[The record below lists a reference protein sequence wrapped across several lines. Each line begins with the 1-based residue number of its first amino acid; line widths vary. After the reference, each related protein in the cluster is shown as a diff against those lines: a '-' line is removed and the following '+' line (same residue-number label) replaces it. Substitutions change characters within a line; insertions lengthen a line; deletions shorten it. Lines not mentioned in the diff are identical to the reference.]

1 MTSSAIQKNSKYNH
15 RETEAK
21 WVKQWESNQTYKT
34 PELKTGDKK
43 KYILEAF
50 PYPSGDGLHVGHA
63 LPSTAGDITSRYY
76 RLKGYKTLHPM
87 GFDAFGLPTE
97 NFAIKKGIPPQQTT
111 LESIKNFKVQLKKLG
126 VDYDWTRQINTT
138 DPNYYKWTQWLFQLL
153 YKRGLAYKKEALVNW
168 DPIDKTVLANEQVTK
183 DGTAERSGAIVEQKL
198 MSQWFFKITDY
209 AERLLTDLDGLD
221 WPESTKQMQRNWI
234 GKSDGAEV
242 EFQLGYEGDTIRVFT
257 TAHDTIY
264 GVTFLVISPEHTLVA
279 QLTTEDNKTAM
290 VDYIAKA
297 KQKSQLE
304 RTDLN
309 KDKSGVFT
317 GSYAIHPL
325 TGGQIPIWVA
335 DYVLTSY
342 GTGAVMAVPGE
353 DERDYEFANK
363 YDLPVIYTNHT
374 NSFVSYSKEI
384 KTNKDKYTL
393 INSGEFDGLTYTV
406 AREKI
411 LDKLIEHNQ
420 GKAVTNYRLRD
431 WSIGRQRYWGCPIP
445 VYYKPSNQS
454 KVLVI
459 MVHGG
464 DSTGSSEDGRQ
475 DDKITDRIVE
485 KNQYSTSKGCPVWG
499 ENLDKVLDKEIF
511 DVVAPVFPNAENALY
526 SEWKRFFEQIIES
539 QLKNNQYQ
547 DIVVIGHSLGT
558 VFLQMYLS
566 SEDFNERFG
575 QKLSIIQLVGCCES
589 EGDFEVTDNWAK
601 IKSQVGLI
609 KIHHSQDDS
618 VCPFK
623 WGQLYASK
631 LGLASFDTYS
641 NKGHFEQVNFEELAN
656 QLRSNFV
663 GAKTVESLIPEQ
675 DLPLVLPND
684 ANMTSGKIKPL
695 GENLDFV
702 NSANKL
708 YGDGAQ
714 YEGDTMDS
722 FVCSSW
728 YFFRYLDP
736 SNVAKFASS
745 ETIKQWMAV
754 DQYVIGAEHSTLHLL
769 YARFFTKVL
778 FDEGLIDFVE
788 PFVQMRHQGLILGP
802 DGQKMSKSKGNT
814 INPLEVFEQYGAD
827 TLRMYEMF
835 MGPFDQPKPWNTDSI
850 KGVRRLIERIWAM
863 QDRCYYSSAVDSARL
878 SQLGIIHGPKSERTI
893 EKELQK
899 LTKKIGEDIESYSF
913 NTCISEFMKF
923 VNKVEEVGGLTNY
936 QFLRFLILLHPFAPF
951 VTEEIYSQFE
961 LPNKKPSISME
972 QWPEFEAQMLVDTTI
987 KYMVQ
992 VNGKV
997 RGEFEI
1003 ETNMPEAAVIAVAKE
1018 SVSKWLEDKEIKFCK
1033 VVTGK
1038 LVSLV
1043 VS

>member
-1 MTSSAIQKNSKYNH
+1 MTSSAIQKHSKYNH

-21 WVKQWESNQTYKT
+21 WVKQWESNQIYKT

-43 KYILEAF
+43 KYILDAF
-50 PYPSGDGLHVGHA
+50 AYPSGTGLHAGHA
-63 LPSTAGDITSRYY
+63 EGYTASDISARYA
-76 RLKGYKTLHPM
+76 RLNGWQVLTPI
-87 GFDAFGLPTE
+87 GWDSFGLPSE
-97 NFAIKKGIPPQQTT
+97 NFANKTGKSPKLNTEVTISYYQEQVKQLGIQ
-111 LESIKNFKVQLKKLG
+111 
-126 VDYDWTRQINTT
+126 VDWSREIATHN
-138 DPNYYKWTQWLFQLL
+138 PSYYKWTQWLFQLL

-242 EFQLGYEGDTIRVFT
+242 EFGINYEGQSDLSIKIFT

-264 GVTFLVISPEHTLVA
+264 GVTFLVISPEHALVA

-290 VDYIAKA
+290 VDYVTKA

-317 GSYAIHPL
+317 GSYATHPL
-325 TGGQIPIWVA
+325 TGGQIPVWVA

-363 YDLPVIYTNHT
+363 YDLPIIYTNHT

-384 KTNKDKYTL
+384 KPNKDKYTL
-393 INSGEFDGLTYTV
+393 INSNEFDGLTYAV

-411 LDKLIEHNQ
+411 LDKLIQNNQ

-445 VYYKPSNQS
+445 VYYN
-454 KVLVI
+454 
-459 MVHGG
+459 
-464 DSTGSSEDGRQ
+464 DGQ
-475 DDKITDRIVE
+475 E
-485 KNQYSTSKGCPVWG
+485 Y
-499 ENLDKVLDKEIF
+499 
-511 DVVAPVFPNAENALY
+511 
-526 SEWKRFFEQIIES
+526 
-539 QLKNNQYQ
+539 
-547 DIVVIGHSLGT
+547 
-558 VFLQMYLS
+558 
-566 SEDFNERFG
+566 
-575 QKLSIIQLVGCCES
+575 
-589 EGDFEVTDNWAK
+589 
-601 IKSQVGLI
+601 
-609 KIHHSQDDS
+609 
-618 VCPFK
+618 
-623 WGQLYASK
+623 
-631 LGLASFDTYS
+631 
-641 NKGHFEQVNFEELAN
+641 
-656 QLRSNFV
+656 
-663 GAKTVESLIPEQ
+663 LIPEN
-675 DLPLVLPND
+675 DLPLILPED
-684 ANMTSGKIKPL
+684 IDMTSGKIKPL

-702 NSANKL
+702 NSASKL
-708 YGDGAQ
+708 YGEGAV
-714 YEGDTMDS
+714 YEGDTMDT

-728 YFFRYLDP
+728 YFLRFISQLPENVLAEPKDLDNWFPIDEYL
-736 SNVAKFASS
+736 
-745 ETIKQWMAV
+745 
-754 DQYVIGAEHSTLHLL
+754 IGAEHSTMHLL
-769 YARFFTKVL
+769 YARFFTKVM
-778 FDEGLIDFVE
+778 FDAGYLKSEE
-788 PFVQMRHQGLILGP
+788 PFIKMRHPGLILGQ
-802 DGQKMSKSKGNT
+802 DGQKMSKSKGNVV
-814 INPLEVFEQYGAD
+814 NPIDIVEQYGAD

-863 QDRCYYSSAVDSARL
+863 QDRVYYSSAADSSRL
-878 SQLGIIHGPKSERTI
+878 SQSGIIQGPKTERTI

-923 VNKVEEVGGLTNY
+923 VNMAEEVGALTNN

-972 QWPEFEAQMLVDTTI
+972 QWPGFEAQMLVDTTV

-1003 ETNMPEAAVIAVAKE
+1003 ETSMPEAAVIAVAKE
-1018 SVSKWLEDKEIKFCK
+1018 SVSKWLNGQEIKFCK

-1043 VS
+1043 VG